1 MSDKRSIAVMAVF
14 AGILGACV
22 IIGNWWLT
30 GAVLLAAIVL
40 IWRFPELHRGT
51 STGLVIN
58 KVPSTS
64 RTFSVRTFL
73 PFITVYAQMSLTV
86 TFAPGMNGW
95 AYLLIPLWML
105 AGGFFGWADATNFA
119 GKPITFPSDSPAMLI
134 HLGKLGA
141 YDGTLVKIWRLA
153 QLLDQPDDAVIE
165 ETTALQRDGL
175 VYIST
180 VGVNDNP
187 SQWSVQ
193 LQPKAYEHV
202 VQGVA

>member
-1 MSDKRSIAVMAVF
+1 MSDKRSIAAMAIL

-22 IIGNWWLT
+22 NIGNWWLT

-58 KVPSTS
+58 KAPSTS

-73 PFITVYAQMSLTV
+73 PFITVYALMSLTV

-105 AGGFFGWADATNFA
+105 AGGFYGWAETTNFA
-119 GKPITFPSDSPAMLI
+119 GKPITLTSDSPAMLI

-165 ETTALQRDGL
+165 EATALQRDGL
-175 VYIST
+175 VSIST
-180 VGVNDNP
+180 VGFSDNP
-187 SQWSVQ
+187 TQWSVQ

-202 VQGVA
+202 AQGVA